1 MEFSQE
7 KEYKDLRKISFFL
20 LGAKFS
26 GEKSESNTMGE
37 NFEIGLKWMK
47 KQKLDWATS
56 NLESAANINDQIN
69 MLNLIKHSS
78 EAFYSLKRANI
89 NVEQQSYNSF
99 Q

>member
-1 MEFSQE
+1 MHEHYVMSE
-7 KEYKDLRKISFFL
+7 LSF
-20 LGAKFS
+20 KRT
-26 GEKSESNTMGE
+26 NQIE
-37 NFEIGLKWMK
+37 NFRIGLKWMK

>member
-1 MEFSQE
+1 MHEHYVMSE
-7 KEYKDLRKISFFL
+7 LSF
-20 LGAKFS
+20 KRT
-26 GEKSESNTMGE
+26 KQIE
-37 NFEIGLKWMK
+37 NFRIGLKWMK